1 VNASISISKDRC
13 LSRLI
18 LCSDDFAYSP
28 AISAAIVTLA
38 QAGKINA
45 ISCMAVMPG
54 WAEDARML
62 ADLPEQVEIGLH
74 LTLTGEVPRTR
85 MPRFAPD
92 GRMPE
97 IDPLARAANR
107 WSVPLDEV
115 AMEISA
121 QFDAFFAA
129 LRRPPAFV
137 DGHQHAHALPGI
149 RDLVLAE
156 TAARAPRA
164 WVRDCTD
171 TPAALLL
178 RPFAGKAIGSAWH
191 SRGLRKAAAALGLRT
206 NRGFAGHYDFRRDYA
221 ALFPRFLRHPGPMHL
236 VMCHPGA
243 GERAGDTIAAARIVE
258 AKALHRLPIADIA
271 AAEGLAFSA

>member
-1 VNASISISKDRC
+1 M
-13 LSRLI
+13 SRLI
-18 LCSDDFAYSP
+18 LCSDDFGYSP
-28 AISAAIVTLA
+28 AISAAIVALA
-38 QAGKINA
+38 QAGKVNA

-62 ADLPEQVEIGLH
+62 ADLPPHVEIGLH
-74 LTLTGEVPRTR
+74 LTLTGEVPRTAMR
-85 MPRFAPD
+85 RFAPD

-97 IDPLARAANR
+97 IDPLARAAR
-107 WSVPLDEV
+107 GWQVPLDEV
-115 AMEISA
+115 ATEISA

-129 LRRPPAFV
+129 RRRPPDFI

-156 TAARAPRA
+156 TVARAPGA

-171 TPAALLL
+171 GALAMLQ
-178 RPFAGKAIGSAWH
+178 RPFVGKAIGSAWH

-206 NRGFAGHYDFRRDYA
+206 NQGFSGHYDFRGDYA
-221 ALFPRFLRHPGPMHL
+221 ALFPRFLRRPGAMHL

-243 GERAGDTIAAARIVE
+243 GERAGDRIAAARIVE
-258 AKALHRLPIADIA
+258 AKALHRLPIADMA
-271 AAEGLAFSA
+271 VAEGLAFPA

>member
-1 VNASISISKDRC
+1 M
-13 LSRLI
+13 SRLI

-54 WAEDARML
+54 WAADARML
-62 ADLPEQVEIGLH
+62 ADLPPQIEIGLH
-74 LTLTGEVPRTR
+74 LTLTEEAPRTA

-92 GRMPE
+92 GRMPRVN
-97 IDPLARAANR
+97 PLARAAGR
-107 WSVPLDEV
+107 WAVPLDEV

-156 TAARAPRA
+156 TAARAPAA

-171 TPAALLL
+171 GVWAMLS
-178 RPFAGKAIGSAWH
+178 RPFRGKAIGSAWH
-191 SRGLRKAAAALGLRT
+191 SRGLRAAAAALGLRT
-206 NRGFAGHYDFRRDYA
+206 NQGFAGHYDFHGDYA
-221 ALFPRFLRHPGPMHL
+221 ALFPRFLRRPGPMHL

-243 GERAGDTIAAARIVE
+243 GEHADDAIAAARIVE
-258 AKALHRLPIADIA
+258 AKALHRLPIADMA
-271 AAEGLAFSA
+271 SAEGLAFPA

>member
-1 VNASISISKDRC
+1 M
-13 LSRLI
+13 SRLI

-62 ADLPEQVEIGLH
+62 ADLPAHIEIGLH
-74 LTLTGEVPRTR
+74 LTLTDEAPRTVMR
-85 MPRFAPD
+85 RYAPD
-92 GRMPE
+92 GQMPD
-97 IDPLARAANR
+97 IDALARVASR
-107 WSVPLDEV
+107 WQVPLEEV
-115 AMEISA
+115 ASEISA
-121 QFDAFFAA
+121 QFDAFYAA
-129 LRRPPAFV
+129 LRRPPDFV
-137 DGHQHAHALPGI
+137 DGHQHVHALPGI

-156 TAARAPRA
+156 TAARAPAA

-171 TPAALLL
+171 SAVAMLL
-178 RPFAGKAIGSAWH
+178 RPFLGKAIGSAWH

-206 NRGFAGHYDFRRDYA
+206 NRGFSGHYDFRGDYA
-221 ALFPRFLRHPGPMHL
+221 ALFPRFLRRPGAMHL

-243 GERAGDTIAAARIVE
+243 GERAGDSIAAARIVE
-258 AKALHRLPIADIA
+258 AKVLHRLPIADMA
-271 AAEGLAFSA
+271 VAEGLAFPA

>member
-1 VNASISISKDRC
+1 M
-13 LSRLI
+13 SRLI
-18 LCSDDFAYSP
+18 LCSDDFGYSSP
-28 AISAAIVTLA
+28 ISKAIVTLA

-62 ADLPEQVEIGLH
+62 ADVPAHVQIGLH

-85 MPRFAPD
+85 LPRFAPA
-92 GRMPE
+92 GRLPE
-97 IDPLARAANR
+97 IDPLTRAAGR
-107 WSVPLDEV
+107 WRVPLDEI
-115 AMEISA
+115 ATELSA
-121 QFDAFFAA
+121 QFAAFSAA
-129 LRRPPAFV
+129 MRRPPDFV

-171 TPAALLL
+171 RATALLS
-178 RPFAGKAIGSAWH
+178 RPFVGKAIGSAWH
-191 SRGLRKAAAALGLRT
+191 SRGLRRAAAALGLRT
-206 NRGFAGHYDFRRDYA
+206 NTSFAGHYDFRRDYA
-221 ALFPRFLRHPGPMHL
+221 ALFARFLRRPGAMHL

-243 GERAGDTIAAARIVE
+243 GERPGDTIAAARIRE
-258 AKALHRLPIADIA
+258 AKALHRLPIADMA
-271 AAEGLAFSA
+271 AAEGLVFPA

>member
-1 VNASISISKDRC
+1 M
-13 LSRLI
+13 SRLI

-28 AISAAIVTLA
+28 AISAAIVSLA

-45 ISCMAVMPG
+45 VSCMTVMPG
-54 WAEDARML
+54 WMEDARML
-62 ADLPEQVEIGLH
+62 ADVPAHVEIGLH
-74 LTLTGEVPRTR
+74 LTLTGETPRTA

-97 IDPLARAANR
+97 IDPLTRAAGR
-107 WSVPLDEV
+107 WSVPLDEI

-156 TAARAPRA
+156 TLGRAPNA

-171 TPAALLL
+171 DAAAMLL

-191 SRGLRKAAAALGLRT
+191 SRGMRRSAAQLGLRT
-206 NRGFAGHYDFRRDYA
+206 NQGFAGHYDFRRDYA
-221 ALFPRFLRHPGPMHL
+221 TLFPRFLRQPGHMHL

-243 GERAGDTIAAARIVE
+243 GERAGDTIASARIRE
-258 AKALHRLPIADIA
+258 AKALHRLPIADMA
-271 AAEGLAFSA
+271 AAEGLAFPA

>member
-1 VNASISISKDRC
+1 M
-13 LSRLI
+13 SRLI

-54 WAEDARML
+54 WAEDARLL
-62 ADLPEQVEIGLH
+62 ADLPAHVEVGLH
-74 LTLTGEVPRTR
+74 LTLTEEAPRTA
-85 MPRFAPD
+85 MPRFAPG
-92 GRMPE
+92 GRMPA
-97 IDPLARAANR
+97 IDPLTRVARRWAA
-107 WSVPLDEV
+107 PLDEV

-129 LRRPPAFV
+129 MRRPPDFV

-156 TAARAPRA
+156 TVARAPGA

-171 TPAALLL
+171 SPLAILL
-178 RPFAGKAIGSAWH
+178 RPFTGKAIGSAWH

-206 NRGFAGHYDFRRDYA
+206 NRGFAGHYDFRGDYA
-221 ALFPRFLRHPGPMHL
+221 ALFPRFLRRPGPMHL

-243 GERAGDTIAAARIVE
+243 GERAGDSIAAARIVE
-258 AKALHRLPIADIA
+258 AKALHRLPIADMA
-271 AAEGLAFSA
+271 GAEGLAFPA